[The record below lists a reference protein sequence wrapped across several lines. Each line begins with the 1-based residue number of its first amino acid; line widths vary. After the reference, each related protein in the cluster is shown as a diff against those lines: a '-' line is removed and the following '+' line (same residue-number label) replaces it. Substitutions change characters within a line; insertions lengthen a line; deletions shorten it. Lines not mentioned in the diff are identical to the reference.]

1 MTNVNQ
7 AEFEGKVAIVTGAAS
22 GIGRATATLFSS
34 RGASVVAEDIK
45 PEVNELTRDN
55 ERIAAI
61 VGDVSSEETAKRTV
75 ALAIER
81 FGKVDILVNN
91 AATIIYKPVI
101 DMTVE
106 DWDTIM
112 AVNVRGWFLHSR
124 EALRVMIPNRSGSIV
139 NVGSYACFYTFPQIA
154 AYAASKG
161 AIAQLTRTLAV
172 ENIAH
177 GIRVNA
183 VGSGD
188 VITDLLNKINPD
200 GRKFLSEHGKRAP
213 NGRAA
218 QPEEIAEVIAF
229 LASDRASFIVGS
241 ILMADGGYSVII
253 Q

>member
-1 MTNVNQ
+1 MTSVNQ

-61 VGDVSSEETAKRTV
+61 VGDVSSEEIAKRTV

-112 AVNVRGWFLHSR
+112 AVN
-124 EALRVMIPNRSGSIV
+124 ANR
-139 NVGSYACFYTFPQIA
+139 
-154 AYAASKG
+154 
-161 AIAQLTRTLAV
+161 RTDMVFA
-172 ENIAH
+172 
-177 GIRVNA
+177 
-183 VGSGD
+183 
-188 VITDLLNKINPD
+188 
-200 GRKFLSEHGKRAP
+200 
-213 NGRAA
+213 
-218 QPEEIAEVIAF
+218 
-229 LASDRASFIVGS
+229 
-241 ILMADGGYSVII
+241 
-253 Q
+253 